1 MRNRSLLSCAF
12 ISTIF
17 SFAFTISLS
26 AQNIDTTLL
35 CRGNYWT
42 EEEGKA
48 TLAKFASTYH
58 DRQGWEARAAR
69 IRRGILEGSGI
80 DDLPR
85 NTPLNAVVHS
95 KRVHDGYSVENVYF
109 ESIPGFF
116 VTANLYRPT
125 AVRESYPVVLS
136 PHGHGRDAKFSEYVQ
151 RRCATLARMGCLVL
165 AYDMIGMGDSDQCN
179 HRFSHAV
186 MLQLH
191 NSRRALDF
199 MLSLPGADP
208 DRVAVSGESGGG
220 TQTFLLTAID
230 PRVKVSV
237 PVVMVS
243 AHFFG
248 GCVCESGMPI
258 HRSSDHQ
265 TNNVEIAALAAP
277 RPMLLISDGKDWT
290 RNTPDVEFPYVQRIY
305 ELYGVPENVENLH
318 LPDEGHDYGFNKRK
332 GAYRFFAKHL
342 GLSLDPVTNDRGE
355 IDEGFVTVEE
365 RATLSVFNAAHP
377 RPAYAV
383 VGDEAL
389 LRKIQELK
397 TSR

>member
-1 MRNRSLLSCAF
+1 MLTQTFRIAVFTLGFAVSLA
-12 ISTIF
+12 
-17 SFAFTISLS
+17 
-26 AQNIDTTLL
+26 AQDIDTTLL

-48 TLAKFASTYH
+48 ALAQFATTYH
-58 DRQGWEARAAR
+58 DRQGWEARAER
-69 IRRGILEGSGI
+69 IRRGILEGSGV
-80 DDLPR
+80 DKLPR
-85 NTPLNAVVHS
+85 NTPLNPVVHS
-95 KRVHDGYSVENVYF
+95 KRIHNGYSVENVYF
-109 ESIPGFF
+109 ESLPGFF

-125 AVRESYPVVLS
+125 TVHESYPVVLA
-136 PHGHGRDAKFSEYVQ
+136 PHGHGHDAKFAEYVQ

-165 AYDMIGMGDSDQCN
+165 AYDMVGMGDSKQCD
-179 HRFSHAV
+179 HKFSHAL

-208 DRVAVSGESGGG
+208 ERVAVSGESGGG

-258 HRSSDHQ
+258 HRSRDHQ

-290 RNTPDVEFPYVQRIY
+290 RNTPNVEYPYIKHIY
-305 ELYGVPENVENLH
+305 ELYGAAESVENLH

-332 GAYRFFAKHL
+332 GAYRFLAKHL
-342 GLSLDPVTNDRGE
+342 NLSLDAVTNGRGE
-355 IDEGFVTVEE
+355 IDEGFVTVEDQ
-365 RATLSVFNAAHP
+365 ATLSVFNADHP
-377 RPAYAV
+377 RPGYAV
-383 VGDEAL
+383 MGDEAL
-389 LRKIQELK
+389 LRKIEELK
-397 TSR
+397 N